1 MIYLYT
7 APTNEFDHSKGYIH
21 PLLDY
26 LALGSTTISPIY
38 EFKNDLADADFAVLP
53 LAIEYFKSAK
63 QKEYLDSFIS
73 EAIQNGKLILLFST
87 GDFGTTRRDH
97 LIYTLRLG
105 GFDSEMDSRTEM
117 MPPFFLDPLLFLNKE
132 FKIVSKTEQ
141 LNIGFVGHA
150 NGGVVKLIKEFI
162 LFVKGNGLRLIGKDS
177 TDYQKFY
184 PSSYHRNV
192 YLKSIQKNKGIVTD
206 FIFRKKYRAGVVTEA
221 DRQRTSEAF
230 YNNIFKNQYV
240 FCLRGTGN
248 FSVRFYETLAL
259 GRIPV
264 LIDTDC
270 RLPFKSKINWAKHCL
285 IIQVGEEHTIAE
297 RIIEFHN
304 SLTNAQ
310 FEEMQR
316 GNRELW
322 ENHFTKEKY
331 FVEYAKVLQEQI
343 VNSRND

>member
-21 PLLDY
+21 PLLEY
-26 LALGSTTISPIY
+26 LALESRTITSIY
-38 EFKNDLADADFAVLP
+38 ELKNDLADADFAVLP

-73 EAIQNGKLILLFST
+73 EAVQNEKPMLLFST

-117 MPPFFLDPLLFLNKE
+117 MPPFFLDPLLFLKME
-132 FKIVSKTEQ
+132 FKIVSKTKQ
-141 LNIGFVGHA
+141 PNIGFVGHA
-150 NGGVVKLIKEFI
+150 NGGVFKLIKEFI
-162 LFVKGNGLRLIGKDS
+162 LFVKGNRFRFLGKDS

-184 PSSYHRNV
+184 PSSYYRKV
-192 YLKSIQKNKGIVTD
+192 YLKRIQKNKGIVTD
-206 FIFRKKYRAGVVTEA
+206 FIFRKKYRAGVVTEG
-221 DRQRTSEAF
+221 DRLRTSLDF
-230 YNNIFKNQYV
+230 YTNIFENQYV

-264 LIDTDC
+264 LINTDC
-270 RLPFKSKINWAKHCL
+270 RLPFKSKINWARHCL
-285 IIQVGEEHTIAE
+285 IIEEGEEHTIAE
-297 RIIEFHN
+297 KIIEFHN
-304 SLTNAQ
+304 SLTDAE

-316 GNRELW
+316 NNRELW

-331 FVEYAKVLQEQI
+331 FVEYAKVVREQI

>member
-7 APTNEFDHSKGYIH
+7 APTNEFDHSKGYIN
-21 PLLDY
+21 PLLDF
-26 LALGSTTISPIY
+26 LAVESRTVTPIY
-38 EFKNDLADADFAVLP
+38 ELKNDMPDADFAVLP

-73 EAIQNGKLILLFST
+73 EAVQNGKPILLFST
-87 GDFGTTRRDH
+87 GDFGTTRRNS
-97 LIYTLRLG
+97 LIYTLRLS
-105 GFDSEMDSRTEM
+105 GFDSQMDSRTEM

-141 LNIGFVGHA
+141 PKIGFVGHA
-150 NGGVVKLIKEFI
+150 NGEVVKLIKEFI
-162 LFVKGNGLRLIGKDS
+162 LFLKGNGLRLIGKDN

-184 PSSYHRNV
+184 PSSYYRNV

-221 DRQRTSEAF
+221 DRHRTSKAF
-230 YNNIFKNQYV
+230 YKNIFENQYV

-264 LIDTDC
+264 LINTDC
-270 RLPFKSKINWAKHCL
+270 RLPFKSKINWTRHCL
-285 IIQVGEEHTIAE
+285 IIQEGEEHTIAE
-297 RIIEFHN
+297 KIIEFHN
-304 SLTNAQ
+304 SLTNVQ

-331 FVEYAKVLQEQI
+331 FVEYAKVVQEQI